1 MSPVALV
8 TGGAVRAGR
17 AITVA
22 LADAGY
28 DMVVNYHSSEEA
40 ARSLEVE
47 LTGQGREVLLA
58 PGDVSDASA
67 VERIGQRVRDRFGR
81 LDVLVNSAATFISTP
96 LLEIGSDEWDS
107 VMGVNLKGP
116 HLMVREFAPLLLE
129 SGGSIVNVA
138 DHMGLKPW
146 VRYAHHSIAKAG
158 LVHLTRIQAV
168 ALAPKVRVNAVAPGL
183 VLAPESMSEAAVE
196 REVQSTLLRRAG
208 TPEDLTRTVLFLV
221 ESPFITGQTIVVDG
235 GGTLDETPGFY

>member
-47 LTGQGREVLLA
+47 LTGQGRKVLLA
-58 PGDVSDASA
+58 PGDVADASA

>member
-17 AITVA
+17 AITLA
-22 LADAGY
+22 LAEARY
-28 DMVVNYHSSEEA
+28 DVVVNYHSSEEP
-40 ARSLEVE
+40 ARSLKVE

-67 VERIGQRVRDRFGR
+67 VERIGRAVRERFGR
-81 LDVLVNSAATFISTP
+81 LDVLVNSAATFVSTP
-96 LLEIGSDEWDS
+96 LLEIESEEWDR
-107 VMGVNLKGP
+107 VMGVNLRGP
-116 HLMVREFAPLLLE
+116 HLLVREFAPLLR
-129 SGGSIVNVA
+129 SSRGAIVNVA

-158 LVHLTRIQAV
+158 LMHLTRIQAV
-168 ALAPKVRVNAVAPGL
+168 ALAPEVRVNAVAPGL
-183 VLAPESMSEAAVE
+183 VLAPEDMSEAAIE
-196 REVQSTLLRRAG
+196 KEVQSTLLQRSG

-221 ESPFITGQTIVVDG
+221 RSPFVTGQTLVVDG
-235 GGTLDETPGFY
+235 GSTLNQTPGFY

>member
-107 VMGVNLKGP
+107 VMGGNLKGP

-196 REVQSTLLRRAG
+196 REVQSTLLRRSG

-235 GGTLDETPGFY
+235 GGTLDQTPGFY

>member
-196 REVQSTLLRRAG
+196 REVQSTLLRRPG

-221 ESPFITGQTIVVDG
+221 ESPFITGQTLVVDG

>member
-17 AITVA
+17 AITLA
-22 LADAGY
+22 LADTGF

-40 ARSLEVE
+40 ARTLEAE
-47 LTGQGREVLLA
+47 LVGQGREVLLA
-58 PGDVSDASA
+58 PGDISDASA
-67 VERIGQRVRDRFGR
+67 VERMGRVVRDRFGR
-81 LDVLVNSAATFISTP
+81 VDVLVNSAATFISTS
-96 LLEIGSDEWDS
+96 LLEIESEEWDN

-116 HLMVREFAPLLLE
+116 HLLVREFAPLLR
-129 SGGSIVNVA
+129 SSRGTVVNVA

-168 ALAPKVRVNAVAPGL
+168 ALAPEVRVNAVAPGL
-183 VLAPESMSEAAVE
+183 VLAPENMSKAAVE
-196 REVQSTLLRRAG
+196 REIQSTPLQRPG
-208 TPEDLTRTVLFLV
+208 TPEDVTRTVLFLV

-235 GGTLDETPGFY
+235 GGTLDKTPGHY

>member
-17 AITVA
+17 AITLA

-28 DMVVNYHSSEEA
+28 DMVVNYHSSEAPARTLEA
-40 ARSLEVE
+40 E
-47 LTGQGREVLLA
+47 LIGQGREVLLA
-58 PGDVSDASA
+58 RGDVSDSSA
-67 VERIGQRVRDRFGR
+67 VERMGQAVRERFGR
-81 LDVLVNSAATFISTP
+81 LDVLVNNAANFVSTS
-96 LLEIGSDEWDS
+96 LLEIESEEWDR

-116 HLMVREFAPLLLE
+116 HLLVREFAPLLR
-129 SGGSIVNVA
+129 SSRGTVVNVA

-168 ALAPKVRVNAVAPGL
+168 ALAPEVRVNAVAPGL
-183 VLAPESMSEAAVE
+183 VLAPEGMSEAAVE
-196 REVQSTLLRRAG
+196 REVQSTPLQRPG
-208 TPEDLTRTVLFLV
+208 TPEDVTRTVLFLV

>member
-196 REVQSTLLRRAG
+196 REVESTLLRRPG

>member
-17 AITVA
+17 AITLA

-28 DMVVNYHSSEEA
+28 GMVVNYHSSEEA

-47 LTGQGREVLLA
+47 LTRQGREVLLA
-58 PGDVSDASA
+58 S
-67 VERIGQRVRDRFGR
+67 R
-81 LDVLVNSAATFISTP
+81 
-96 LLEIGSDEWDS
+96 
-107 VMGVNLKGP
+107 
-116 HLMVREFAPLLLE
+116 
-129 SGGSIVNVA
+129 GSIVNLA

-168 ALAPKVRVNAVAPGL
+168 ALAP
-183 VLAPESMSEAAVE
+183 E
-196 REVQSTLLRRAG
+196 
-208 TPEDLTRTVLFLV
+208 
-221 ESPFITGQTIVVDG
+221 
-235 GGTLDETPGFY
+235 

>member
-47 LTGQGREVLLA
+47 LTGQGRKVLLA

-81 LDVLVNSAATFISTP
+81 LDVLVNNAATFISTP

-146 VRYAHHSIAKAG
+146 VRYDHHSIAKAG

>member
-1 MSPVALV
+1 MSSVALV

-17 AITVA
+17 AITLA
-22 LADAGY
+22 LADTGF

-40 ARSLEVE
+40 ARTLEAE
-47 LTGQGREVLLA
+47 LVGQGREVLLA

-67 VERIGQRVRDRFGR
+67 VERIGQAVRERFGR
-81 LDVLVNSAATFISTP
+81 LDVLVNSAATFISTS
-96 LLEIGSDEWDS
+96 LLEIESEEWDR

-116 HLMVREFAPLLLE
+116 HLLVREFAPLLR
-129 SGGSIVNVA
+129 SSRGAVVNVA

-168 ALAPKVRVNAVAPGL
+168 ALAPEVRVNAVAPGL

-196 REVQSTLLRRAG
+196 REIQSTPLQRPG
-208 TPEDLTRTVLFLV
+208 TPEDVTRTVLFLV

-235 GGTLDETPGFY
+235 GGTLDETPGHY